1 LKGSDVTN
9 TSLTTPLLGGTSTQ
23 TIPSGTVITLSV
35 QIDADDVVWESSG
48 NRRIGVASSIVKD
61 GGGNQY
67 IEAWAAMIG
76 STANRID
83 KTFDTS
89 FHGRVKGTYTLQGEL
104 SLNKAFNLHIQ
115 NVTSGTVKVSRPKLE
130 IGNKA
135 TDWTPA
141 PEDIETDIN
150 NARKTATNY
159 ITQID
164 NTGIKIAP
172 YDKSGNDYLQLN
184 SDAISMYRNNIETLR
199 IEDSTIRVG
208 KANEAHFS
216 LTSSRLTGYG
226 DNNNV
231 YFDVGKGSNTTI
243 QLFYGNGDRTAFE
256 MGPLVKEIVSVKK
269 ENNTLTQGTDY
280 TIDTVSIWYDIY
292 FEQEPA
298 LNSTVKVSY
307 ESTNKEFIYTVG
319 SSQNITTE

>member
-1 LKGSDVTN
+1 MSANYSSSPYGCSTGATIGDSYAALGFDLRYSTNCGSTLAIGKPVYLVGEIN
-9 TSLTTPLLGGTSTQ
+9 PLDGLFYLDSTWWTQ
-23 TIPSGTVITLSV
+23 TEPTTENGKTYIYL
-35 QIDADDVVWESSG
+35 G
-48 NRRIGVASSIVKD
+48 NA
-61 GGGNQY
+61 Y
-67 IEAWAAMIG
+67 
-76 STANRID
+76 STTNVYLVEKNPLMRYYR
-83 KTFDTS
+83 
-89 FHGRVKGTYTLQGEL
+89 G
-104 SLNKAFNLHIQ
+104 AFR
-115 NVTSGTVKVSRPKLE
+115 TEEE
-130 IGNKA
+130 IAGM
-135 TDWTPA
+135 
-141 PEDIETDIN
+141 
-150 NARKTATNY
+150 TATSY
-159 ITQID
+159 ITYINAND
-164 NTGIKIAP
+164 GIKVHNES
-172 YDKSGNDYLQLN
+172 DTLNYLQLN
-184 SDAISMYRNNIETLR
+184 SDAISMYRNRGDGINSDEVLR
-199 IEDSTIRVG
+199 IDDTGIRVG

-243 QLFYGNGDRTAFE
+243 QLFYGNGDRTSFE

-298 LNSTVKVSY
+298 LNSTVEVSY